1 MPEQPNIGG
10 FLTNNASTDLVAL
23 TVKPFQPDIE
33 GDLVRDFFVFFARFE
48 YALKREGMLKGNDKR
63 AEADWDCYAKRVRHL
78 FETSTS
84 ALMKASVDYL
94 LASPP
99 QKQVVLSGE
108 LRFAAVTQDVSES
121 SASYI
126 LRLVRTVRNNLFH
139 GGKFP
144 DPCGPIA
151 ETSRDRSLIRH
162 ALTILEEC
170 AKEDAG
176 LKQRLQLDV

>member
-1 MPEQPNIGG
+1 MA
-10 FLTNNASTDLVAL
+10 NNASTDLVAS

-48 YALKREGMLKGNDKR
+48 YALKREGMLKGNDKQ
-63 AEADWDCYAKRVRHL
+63 AEADWDCYAKRARHL
-78 FETSTS
+78 FEPNTSTS
-84 ALMKASVDYL
+84 IKASVDYL
-94 LASPP
+94 LAHPP
-99 QKQVVLSGE
+99 EKQVVLSGE
-108 LRFAAVTQDVSES
+108 LRRAALSKDVSES
-121 SASYI
+121 NASYI

-144 DPCGPIA
+144 YPGGEIA
-151 ETSRDRSLIRH
+151 DTSRDRILLLH

-176 LKQRLQLDV
+176 LTQWLQLDV